1 MSLEVQ
7 TINVESALVVV
18 SHMVAILDLTQIHP
32 RLLTHISKDDYLII
46 TCLITGTGERTKIEW
61 KSYDTKIGLVPCS
74 LPWFPLW
81 THHANCF
88 VIADICLSNLSGGS

>member
-7 TINVESALVVV
+7 TISVESALIVV
-18 SHMVAILDLTQIHP
+18 SHMVAILDLMQIHP
-32 RLLTHISKDDYLII
+32 RLPSHVSKDNYLII

-81 THHANCF
+81 KHHANYF
-88 VIADICLSNLSGGS
+88 VCPDIFLSNL

>member
-7 TINVESALVVV
+7 PFNVESALIAV

-32 RLLTHISKDDYLII
+32 RLLAHVSKDNYLII
-46 TCLITGTGERTKIEW
+46 TCLITGTDERTKIEW

-74 LPWFPLW
+74 LAWFPLW
-81 THHANCF
+81 KHHANC
-88 VIADICLSNLSGGS
+88 